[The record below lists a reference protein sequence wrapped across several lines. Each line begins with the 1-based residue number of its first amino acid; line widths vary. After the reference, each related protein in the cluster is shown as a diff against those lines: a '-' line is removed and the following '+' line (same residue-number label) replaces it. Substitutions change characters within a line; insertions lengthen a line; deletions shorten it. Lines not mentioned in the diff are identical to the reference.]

1 MLNIKLVQTPRKSAY
16 CLTSEG
22 VYIIITLSV
31 IWYIPQKLFE
41 GMRYFMTAFKKPLSC
56 ILAIL
61 MVIVFTAAVPIS
73 AFADSDGLGEQLT
86 LSEEE
91 LLNKRAEGDFEYIRI
106 NNDSEAEIVSYTG
119 NDTVVTVPSKI
130 GGLSLTSVG
139 NGCFAGN
146 ENITTVKLTSAVTEL
161 KPGAFMN
168 CTALKEVKK
177 ADSLTKIGMSAF
189 EGCVSMTEYTIPD
202 SVTVIPERCF
212 YGCSALAE
220 VKYHKNLKNVAK
232 DAFTGTAWENN
243 APDGALSLGRV
254 LYSYKGDV
262 KDLVIGDGI
271 EIIEKY
277 VFIGCT
283 DIKTVTFGDDV
294 EEIGLYAFQ
303 NCTNLEKITCGSAVS
318 LIDAG
323 AFKGC
328 SSLKE
333 ADFSGCTVASIDYE
347 AFAGCT
353 SLTDVKLSETITDI
367 EDRAFADT
375 KLKTMDFGKNMK
387 NLGSNVFANIETL
400 ESFTVAEKNKN
411 FSAQD
416 GVLYSKNGKVLISFP
431 AAKTGAFELPQKV
444 EEIRNGA
451 LRGSDIESISFTEDT
466 ALKTIG
472 AYAFENSKIKSISL
486 PESVTTINNSAFKNA
501 DALSEVKL
509 GGAVTYIGASAFEGC
524 KALSSI
530 ELPGTLR
537 DIAAYAF
544 KNAGLT
550 SVKTGNG
557 VVRIDTGAFY
567 GNENLKELSLGEK
580 VSKLGDESFAFC
592 KSLES
597 VLLPASLENF
607 SASAFSG
614 CSALKDI
621 KVAED
626 NAFFKNT
633 VSGIY
638 SKDGKE
644 LVILA
649 ASGASAVAVAEGTEV
664 ICANAFTL
672 CDGVTSI
679 SFPSTLRNIEEA
691 ALDSTAW
698 FKNSAGGAV
707 YAGGVLYRVLGNVAT
722 LAVADGTTAVADN
735 AVNNETV
742 TAVILPVS
750 LEFIGKEAFKG
761 ASLKSV
767 AIPKNVV
774 MIDDCAFENVATL
787 EKAEFSEGSALTTLG
802 SAAFKGCAAL
812 KNIVLPEGV
821 TAIPTDLFAGCAA
834 LESVTLGSVESIG
847 KYAFSGCVALK
858 EITLPATLTV
868 LDPLSF
874 LGCLNLEAVNVGEGN
889 AAYKT
894 LDGAVVA
901 ADENGEWN
909 KLVLFPQGKDGEYK
923 IPDGITEIGDR
934 AFYDCDGLTSVTFCD
949 GLKKIGDE
957 AFFDCDALRSVNV
970 PESVRKIGSYAFGS
984 CNELREFVVNSNLTS
999 YDDNAF
1005 DGCFYF
1011 NYDAVTIDV
1020 PDNSGSILG
1029 IVIGVLVAIGVI
1041 WFLVYKRKEK
1051 KLEKQEAEK
1060 KAAQAK

>member
-1 MLNIKLVQTPRKSAY
+1 
-16 CLTSEG
+16 
-22 VYIIITLSV
+22 
-31 IWYIPQKLFE
+31 
-41 GMRYFMTAFKKPLSC
+41 MTAFKKPLSC

-61 MVIVFTAAVPIS
+61 TVIALTAAVPVS
-73 AFADSDGLGEQLT
+73 VFADSDGLGDVLL

-91 LLNKRAEGDFEYIRI
+91 LLNKRVDGDFEYIKI
-106 NNDSEAEIVSYTG
+106 NNDSEAELVGYTG
-119 NDTVVTVPSKI
+119 NDTVVKLPSKL
-130 GGLSLTSVG
+130 GGLPLTSVG
-139 NGCFAGN
+139 DGCFAGN
-146 ENITTVKLTSAVTEL
+146 ESITEVKLTSAIIEL

-177 ADSLTKIGMSAF
+177 ADSLTTIGMSAF

-202 SVTVIPERCF
+202 SVTAIPERCF
-212 YGCSALAE
+212 YGCSSLEE
-220 VKYHKNLKNVAK
+220 VNYHKNLKNVAK

-243 APDGALSLGRV
+243 APDGALNLGRV

-262 KDLVIGDGI
+262 KDLVIGEGI

-277 VFIGCT
+277 VFLGCT

-303 NCTNLEKITCGSAVS
+303 NCTSLEKVTCGPAVS
-318 LIDAG
+318 LVEAG

-333 ADFSGCTVASIDYE
+333 IDFSDCTVASIGYE

-367 EDRAFADT
+367 EDKAFADT

-400 ESFTVAEKNKN
+400 ESFTVSEKNKN

-451 LRGSDIESISFTEDT
+451 LRGSDIESITFTEDT

-472 AYAFENSKIKSISL
+472 AYAFENSKIKAISL

-509 GGAVTYIGASAFEGC
+509 GSAVTYIGASAFEGC
-524 KALSSI
+524 KALGAI
-530 ELPGTLR
+530 ELPDTLR

-544 KNAGLT
+544 KNAGLE

-567 GNENLKELSLGEK
+567 GNENLKELVLGEK
-580 VSKLGDESFAFC
+580 VGKLGDEAFAFC

-597 VLLPASLENF
+597 VAFPASLENF
-607 SASAFSG
+607 NASAFSG
-614 CSALKDI
+614 CVALKNIAVSD
-621 KVAED
+621 D
-626 NAFFKNT
+626 NEAFKNT
-633 VSGIY
+633 ASGVY
-638 SKDGKE
+638 SKDGKR

-649 ASGASAVAVAEGTEV
+649 ATGASAVAVAEGTEV
-664 ICANAFTL
+664 IGAGAFAL

-679 SFPSTLRNIEEA
+679 SFPASLRNVEEA

-698 FKNSAGGAV
+698 FKNFAGGAV
-707 YAGGVLYRVLGNVAT
+707 YAGNVLYRVSGNVAT
-722 LAVADGTTAVADN
+722 LSVAAGTTAIADN

-742 TAVILPVS
+742 TAVVLPVS
-750 LEFIGKEAFKG
+750 LEIIGKDAFKG
-761 ASLKSV
+761 SALKNV
-767 AIPKNVV
+767 TIPKGVV
-774 MIDDCAFENVATL
+774 TIDDGAFENVASL
-787 EKAEFSEGSALTTLG
+787 EKIEFAEGSALTTLG
-802 SAAFKGCAAL
+802 SAAFKGCSAL
-812 KNIVLPEGV
+812 KTVTLPEGV
-821 TAIPTDLFAGCAA
+821 IEVPTDLFVDCSS
-834 LESVTLGSVESIG
+834 LESVVLGSVESIG
-847 KYAFSGCVALK
+847 KYAFSGCAALK

-874 LGCLNLEAVNVGEGN
+874 LGCLNLEAINIDEGN
-889 AAYKT
+889 ATYKT
-894 LDGAVVA
+894 LDGAVIA

-923 IPDGITEIGDR
+923 IPESITEIGDR
-934 AFYDCDGLTSVTFCD
+934 AFYDCDGLTSVVFCD

-957 AFFDCDALRSVNV
+957 AFFDCDALRTVNI

-984 CNELREFVVNSNLTS
+984 CNELREFVVNSNLTA

-1011 NYDAVTIDV
+1011 NYDAVTINV

-1029 IVIGVLVAIGVI
+1029 IVVGVLVLIGVI
-1041 WFLVYKRKEK
+1041 WFFVYKKKEK

-1060 KAAQAK
+1060 KAAKAK